1 VLRKKEA
8 AQLAEAFDVVTGILL
23 FRQIADYRAGQPVT
37 YYVDPDRLT
46 KAQRSNLLEA
56 LRVIDGLRKRV
67 HLEFTG
73 QIF

>member
-1 VLRKKEA
+1 
-8 AQLAEAFDVVTGILL
+8 
-23 FRQIADYRAGQPVT
+23 VT
-37 YYVDPDRLT
+37 YYVDPDRLA
-46 KAQRSNLLEA
+46 KAQRSNLLDA